1 MILKH
6 PFKQGDRVYTEKL
19 INDLERG
26 RPVNQKVY
34 LTVIKQYPTYVLC
47 QSDCGYKTCV
57 MNADLLNQERSE

>member
-26 RPVNQKVY
+26 RPVNQKVW
-34 LTVIKQYPTYVLC
+34 LTVVKQYKNYVLC
-47 QSDCGYKTCV
+47 ESEQGYKQCIL
-57 MNADLLNQERSE
+57 NADLRNQVKE